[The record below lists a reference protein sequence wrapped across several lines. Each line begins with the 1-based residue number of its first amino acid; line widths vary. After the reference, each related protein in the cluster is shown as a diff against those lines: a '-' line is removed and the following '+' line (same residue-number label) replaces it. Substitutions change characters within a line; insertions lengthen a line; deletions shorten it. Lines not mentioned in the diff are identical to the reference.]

1 MKIIFNIVIKEFL
14 QLKRDPRLFVI
25 VFLAPVLQLIFLGY
39 AANLDLNKIHT
50 VIYDLDKT
58 AESRNLIRKLES
70 SGYFSIDYYVH
81 NYEKVTNLI
90 DNGDALMALVIPND
104 FEKKINRKE
113 TVSLQ
118 AIFDGSDGNKASI
131 AFGYVQGIVSNYSKN
146 ILIENMNKA
155 GIMGIHPSGKNSLSG
170 SIIPEIRIWYNP
182 NLKTRNFMVPSIMG
196 LILMVITTILMAMGI
211 VKEREI
217 GTLEQLIVTPIK
229 PFQLIL
235 GKLIPFVILGFI
247 DVLLVTSIMVFWF
260 GIPIRGDFFF
270 LMIASFLFVLSTVG
284 LGLFV
289 STISKTQQ
297 QAMMIAMFGILMPM
311 IYLSGFVF
319 PIESMPKI
327 IQYLTYIIPLK
338 YFIIILRDVILKGTG
353 FSELYDETVVL
364 LIMGIVI
371 LLLSSLRFKKRLE

>member
-39 AANLDLNKIHT
+39 AANLDLNNVHT
-50 VIYDLDKT
+50 VIYDQDKT
-58 AESRNLIRKLES
+58 EKSRDLINKFEH
-70 SGYFSIDYYVH
+70 SGYFSIDYYVFD
-81 NYEKVTNLI
+81 YKQLTNLI
-90 DNGDALMALVIPND
+90 DDGKALMALVIPND

-118 AIFDGSDGNKASI
+118 AIFDGSDGNKTSI

-260 GIPIRGDFFF
+260 AIGIRGDFFF

-311 IYLSGFVF
+311 IYLSGFAF